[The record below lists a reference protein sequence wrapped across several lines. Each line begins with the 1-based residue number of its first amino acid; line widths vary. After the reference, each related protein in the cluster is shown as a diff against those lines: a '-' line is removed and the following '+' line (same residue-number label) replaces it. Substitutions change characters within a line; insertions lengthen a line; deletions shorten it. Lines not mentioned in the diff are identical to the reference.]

1 MVTFIHLLNTY
12 MLSTEWAP
20 SSVLGTGVTCC
31 KQQEKEFLIL
41 RADGLQGGGMGRGER
56 GADLKTSRCS
66 SPNVQVCN
74 SAVKDVGGVLGTE

>member
-1 MVTFIHLLNTY
+1 MRIKSPVTRVVGMVTFIHLLNTY

-41 RADGLQGGGMGRGER
+41 RADGLQGGGDGEGGTGCR
-56 GADLKTSRCS
+56 SENKQMLQPKCTS
-66 SPNVQVCN
+66 
-74 SAVKDVGGVLGTE
+74 L